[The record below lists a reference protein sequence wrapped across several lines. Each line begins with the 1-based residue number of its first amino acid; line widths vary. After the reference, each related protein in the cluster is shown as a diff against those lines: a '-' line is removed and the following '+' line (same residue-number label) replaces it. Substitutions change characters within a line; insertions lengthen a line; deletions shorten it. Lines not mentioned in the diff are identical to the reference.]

1 MTSPQTQAEHN
12 KALVRRY
19 YADVANAA
27 VPDTAIAGAEQLLT
41 NDFTFYPL
49 NDAEGQPGLDAHKG
63 FLVWHHG
70 VSPDSRWTIEAI
82 LAEGDQVAVR
92 FTLRGTQQGELLG
105 VAPTGKP
112 FTLRGM
118 DLFRIADNKIREL
131 RRFFDLL
138 ALLEQLGARPLPGQ
152 GED

>member
-19 YADVANAA
+19 YAEVANAVA
-27 VPDTAIAGAEQLLT
+27 PDIAIAGAEQLLT

-49 NDAEGQPGLDAHKG
+49 NDAEGQQGLDTHKG

-70 VSPDSRWTIEAI
+70 VAPDQRWTIEDM
-82 LAEGDQVAVR
+82 LAEGDQVAIR
-92 FTLRGTQQGELLG
+92 FTIRGTQQGEFLG

-118 DLFRIADNKIREL
+118 DLFRIAESQIAEL
-131 RRFFDLL
+131 RRFFDLM
-138 ALLEQLGARPLPGQ
+138 AMLEQLGARSLPGH

>member
-1 MTSPQTQAEHN
+1 MTNLQTQAEHN

-19 YADVANAA
+19 YADVANTVAS
-27 VPDTAIAGAEQLLT
+27 DTAIAGAEQLLT
-41 NDFTFYPL
+41 NDFTFFTL
-49 NDAEGQPGLDAHKG
+49 NDAEGQQGLDTHKS
-63 FLVWHHG
+63 FLIWHHG
-70 VSPDSRWTIEAI
+70 VSPDQRWTIEDM

-92 FTLRGTQQGELLG
+92 FTIRGTQQGEFLG

-118 DLFRIADNKIREL
+118 DLFRIADSTISEL
-131 RRFFDLL
+131 RRFFDRM
-138 ALLEQLGARPLPGQ
+138 ALLEQLGARSLPGH